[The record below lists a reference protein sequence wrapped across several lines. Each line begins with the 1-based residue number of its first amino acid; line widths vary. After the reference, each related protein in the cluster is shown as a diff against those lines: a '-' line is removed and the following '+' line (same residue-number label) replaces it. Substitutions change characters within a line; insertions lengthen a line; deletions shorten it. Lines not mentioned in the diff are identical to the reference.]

1 MMQQISK
8 AELADRL
15 DAAVG
20 APVGIEGLD
29 KLLYGWKR
37 YRHYGRK
44 YLNALK
50 HRKWLYI
57 VEVQDLSDYA
67 GYDLTRS
74 AKSEVKGRK

>member
-20 APVGIEGLD
+20 EPVGMKGLD
-29 KLLYGWKR
+29 ILLYGWKR

-67 GYDLTRS
+67 GVDLSRS
-74 AKSEVKGRK
+74 ATSDAD